1 MVDSRTTHS
10 ELGEI
15 VAVLSSFRELK
26 PNWDSYN
33 ALRVY
38 ERAISSAILFV
49 QETQTREGHLPYTVA
64 PTQDGGVSL
73 KYETPQQKLDLIVR
87 PDGTIGEDR

>member
-1 MVDSRTTHS
+1 MADSHTTPS

-33 ALRVY
+33 ALRIY

-49 QETQTREGHLPYTVA
+49 QETQTREGHLPYIVA
-64 PTQDGGVSL
+64 PTPDGCVSL
-73 KYETPQQKLDLIVR
+73 KYETPKQKWDLIVS